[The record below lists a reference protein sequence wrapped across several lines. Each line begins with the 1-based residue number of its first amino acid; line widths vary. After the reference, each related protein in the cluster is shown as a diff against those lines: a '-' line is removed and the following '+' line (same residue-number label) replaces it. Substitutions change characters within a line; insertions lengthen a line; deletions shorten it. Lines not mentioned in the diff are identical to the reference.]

1 MLAELAEIKE
11 GCWKLEI
18 NTPSSVCAD
27 GAMMDV
33 LGSDCTGSEECTQ
46 GLI

>member
-1 MLAELAEIKE
+1 MLAELSGIKRDA
-11 GCWKLEI
+11 GRLEI
-18 NTPSSVCAD
+18 DTSSSVCAD